1 MGYHVGHKMTASKSI
16 RLKCLDCSGESPKE
30 VTLCHITDC
39 ALWPRRMGTSAV
51 ATKRFKDMKERS
63 PEDYKIALS
72 VADNPEVFKK
82 GL

>member
-1 MGYHVGHKMTASKSI
+1 MTASKSI

-39 ALWPRRMGTSAV
+39 ALWPKRMGTGTV
-51 ATKRFKDMKERS
+51 ASKRFKDIQSRC
-63 PEDYKIALS
+63 PEDFKWALEY
-72 VADNPEVFKK
+72 ADDPEKFKK